1 MSIRQCKAIGI
12 GIALAA
18 MLPVVPAFAAS
29 PAGTVLTAE
38 STSLVRTSLILALL
52 ALLPTIMICMTS
64 FLRIV
69 VVLSMIRHALGMPET
84 PPNAV
89 LTSLALFLT
98 ALSMG
103 KTLEQVATQ
112 GVQPFIAGRVSVEQ
126 AVEQGALPLRGF
138 MLRQVGD
145 NDLKTIYTV
154 SRLPLPQSAA
164 EVGLMQLVPA
174 FMLNELR
181 VAFTIGFVILLPFL
195 LIDLVVSAI
204 LLSLGMLMVPPA
216 TISLPLKILMF
227 VLIDGWALI
236 LEGLIGSFH

>member
-1 MSIRQCKAIGI
+1 MISARRNLFRLSAVLASAAGVTP
-12 GIALAA
+12 ALAA
-18 MLPVVPAFAAS
+18 APE
-29 PAGTVLTAE
+29 AGLLAPDSV
-38 STSLVRTSLILALL
+38 SLVRTSLVLALI
-52 ALLPTIMICMTS
+52 AFLPAIVVCMTS
-64 FLRIV
+64 FMRIV

-89 LTSLALFLT
+89 LTALALFLT

-103 KTLEQVATQ
+103 KTLEQVASQ
-112 GVQPFIAGRVSVEQ
+112 GVQPFLSGKVSIEQ
-126 AVEQGALPLRGF
+126 AIDQGGKPLKHF
-138 MLRQVGD
+138 MLRQVSD
-145 NDLKTIYTV
+145 RDLKAVYAIARMPVPRT
-154 SRLPLPQSAA
+154 SAG
-164 EVGLMQLVPA
+164 VDLMQLTPA

-181 VAFTIGFVILLPFL
+181 VAFTIGFVILLPFV

-236 LEGLIGSFH
+236 LEGLVGSFH